1 MNKRKRLTAA
11 ERRPQIMRSAIR
23 ALARS
28 NYRTTS
34 IADIAAE
41 AGITEPAV
49 YRYFKTK
56 KELFV
61 AILDDV
67 GERMLALWK
76 SFMEESDSPLEALS
90 KISADYYERAMRR
103 RGELKV
109 LFQALSEVD
118 DPEIRAA
125 LRRQFASYVD
135 LLKTII
141 ERAQEQGIIRR
152 SVDAL
157 AAAWSFLSVGF
168 TLNLVSLLKM
178 EEQLSRER
186 LGLIQ
191 ELFVRSLLDPSRGE
205 DEEDERHLGNI
216 MGRNNTTPESR

>member
-1 MNKRKRLTAA
+1 M
-11 ERRPQIMRSAIR
+11 
-23 ALARS
+23 
-28 NYRTTS
+28 
-34 IADIAAE
+34 
-41 AGITEPAV
+41 
-49 YRYFKTK
+49 
-56 KELFV
+56 
-61 AILDDV
+61 
-67 GERMLALWK
+67 
-76 SFMEESDSPLEALS
+76 
-90 KISADYYERAMRR
+90 
-103 RGELKV
+103 

>member
-1 MNKRKRLTAA
+1 MAKRKRLTAA

-67 GERMLALWK
+67 GERMLDLWK
-76 SFMEESDSPLEALS
+76 SFMDECENPIEALT
-90 KISADYYERAMRR
+90 KISADYYDRAMKR

-118 DPEIRAA
+118 DPDIRAA
-125 LRRQFASYVD
+125 LKRQFASYVD
-135 LLKTII
+135 LLEKII
-141 ERAQEQGIIRR
+141 RRAQDQGIIRA
-152 SVDAL
+152 SVDAV

-168 TLNLVSLLKM
+168 TLNLVSLLRL
-178 EEQLSRER
+178 EEQLSRDR

-191 ELFVRSLLDPSRGE
+191 ELFVRSLLAPDRRKGP
-205 DEEDERHLGNI
+205 EEELLGQL
-216 MGRNNTTPESR
+216 MGRNNHGEENR